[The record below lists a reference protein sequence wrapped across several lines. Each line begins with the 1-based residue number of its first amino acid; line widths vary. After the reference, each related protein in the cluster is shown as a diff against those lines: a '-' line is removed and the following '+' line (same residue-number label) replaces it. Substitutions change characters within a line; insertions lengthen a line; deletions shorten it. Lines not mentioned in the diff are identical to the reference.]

1 MMVKAW
7 HAGLAALA
15 LLAML
20 GLATTSAPPAVV
32 APPAPERSVPA
43 LPLRLPAAPPV
54 VAAQPV
60 VRPGMAPVAPASD
73 ELERLVALARRGDAR
88 AGHAAYLALSV
99 CVAPQAEPPAYCQ
112 GLPASLL
119 QERLRFLGDAAS
131 AGLPAA
137 QIDFYM
143 QGPSA
148 LQALDAEALQAW
160 RAQALAG
167 LQGAAAQ
174 CEPFAMGLLAT
185 LYDAGEL
192 MPRDAARALAYAVAE
207 GQLRRRTLSDDSLRD
222 RLAEPVTDAVLAGAR
237 EQGQRLAAAC
247 R

>member
-1 MMVKAW
+1 MIKVW

-15 LLAML
+15 LLALL
-20 GLATTSAPPAVV
+20 GLAATSAPPAVV
-32 APPAPERSVPA
+32 TAAPEASVRA
-43 LPLRLPAAPPV
+43 LPLRLPAAPLP
-54 VAAQPV
+54 AAAPSAA
-60 VRPGMAPVAPASD
+60 RPGLARAAPVPD
-73 ELERLVALARRGDAR
+73 ELDRLVALARRGDDAR
-88 AGHAAYLALSV
+88 ASHAAYQALAA
-99 CVAPQAEPPAYCQ
+99 CVAPQAEAPVFCR

-119 QERLRFLGDAAS
+119 QERLRFLGQAAR

-143 QGPSA
+143 EGPDA
-148 LQALDAEALQAW
+148 LQALDADALQAW
-160 RAQALAG
+160 RLEALAG
-167 LQGAAAQ
+167 LQGAAAR

-192 MPRDAARALAYAVAE
+192 MPRDATRALAYAVAE
-207 GQLRRRTLSDDSLRD
+207 GQLRRRTVSDDSLRD
-222 RLAEPVTDAVLAGAR
+222 RLAEPVDDAVIASAR